1 MMQNHVTQT
10 YDKLVQEKHEVLGK
24 YVNTI
29 ETIIFLFNNFQQ
41 KSAEQDLERAIL
53 EDNFRKL
60 EQQQRAAL
68 EKKDRE
74 RSMALSAIQDKEQ
87 ARVMRNFDQLKQ
99 RNEVTEMNKMSEMRE
114 LIKEENYKNVT
125 HFF

>member
-1 MMQNHVTQT
+1 
-10 YDKLVQEKHEVLGK
+10 
-24 YVNTI
+24 
-29 ETIIFLFNNFQQ
+29 
-41 KSAEQDLERAIL
+41 
-53 EDNFRKL
+53 
-60 EQQQRAAL
+60 
-68 EKKDRE
+68 
-74 RSMALSAIQDKEQ
+74 MALSAIQDKEQ